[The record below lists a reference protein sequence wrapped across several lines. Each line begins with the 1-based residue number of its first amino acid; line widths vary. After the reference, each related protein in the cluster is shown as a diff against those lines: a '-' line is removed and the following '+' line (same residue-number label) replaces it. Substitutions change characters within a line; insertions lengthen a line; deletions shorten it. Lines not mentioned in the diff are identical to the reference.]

1 MALTVLEYE
10 ELVVVVAAVVGT
22 ALISKFTN
30 LPITALEIVAGIVLI
45 SLFGFHSP
53 DIIAPFT
60 QLGSLLIVFL
70 AGLETRLDY
79 LRQNLRKAL
88 LIGLPGFIVPCVGLW
103 LLFYLGLH
111 LPILI
116 ATIGATALADTSIS
130 IVYTTLH
137 QYGLADLPFGRL
149 VLASTLLVNL
159 AEDSTITGATLW
171 HSPGALATTAI
182 LLVTLASVALLFP
195 RLQRS
200 VQSRTIGTY
209 SNITARMGLLGLLV
223 LGLFSAMVA
232 IPGILFVFLM
242 GLIFSQYADKEFLR
256 DFQKF
261 AFAIFVPLYFLAVGL
276 EVNIAFVFANLPIL
290 LVIIG
295 VASAL
300 KISGVVGGTRSAFGG
315 TVGSQVAVLMN
326 TRLTSATVILLLT
339 LNLGFLPD
347 AWYSMFISGVVIM
360 ALVSA
365 GMLRT
370 FPTFSSATEAQRR
383 FRALETPV
391 ETPAPT
397 VAAKGTG

>member
-88 LIGLPGFIVPCVGLW
+88 LIGLPGFIVPWVGLW

-300 KISGVVGGTRSAFGG
+300 KISGVAGGTRSAFGG

-370 FPTFSSATEAQRR
+370 FPTFSSATEAQKR

-397 VAAKGTG
+397 VAAKGAG